1 MKEEFSLGYRSLKNL
16 MYDYLRDNIRKGELK
31 PGDTINM
38 EQTAKKLGMS
48 KTPLREALIKLEA
61 EGFVRIVPWRGVVV
75 NKLTVQDF
83 KECYQILGALES
95 SAILSASTRIK
106 KHDVM
111 RMRILN
117 DEMIEAIEVA
127 DFDAYCKKNIEFH
140 GIYLD
145 LSNNK
150 LLADTAD
157 ILKKRLYD
165 FSRPKEFIKEWE
177 DFSLGEHKKLVDF
190 LYQNEFLKAA
200 DYLRNTIWN
209 FDVQKKYIV
218 KYYRFEDRNFE

>member
-111 RMRILN
+111 RMGILN

-218 KYYRFEDRNFE
+218 KYYRFEDRNLE